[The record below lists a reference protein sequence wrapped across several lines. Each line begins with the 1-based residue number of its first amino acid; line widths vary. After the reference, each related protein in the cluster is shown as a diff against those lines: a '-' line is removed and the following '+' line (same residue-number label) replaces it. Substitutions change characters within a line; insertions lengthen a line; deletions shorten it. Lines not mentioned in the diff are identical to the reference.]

1 MIHRMQQFATRDTT
15 NDSKWQRVT
24 TNDNKWYNEWQ
35 RVVQWVTTSDTTNH
49 NNWRVTT
56 KWQWETTSDNEQ
68 LFWLISF
75 FFLMREKRTTM
86 HPKEN
91 SLTSTQGWFIW
102 STPVNFRQYLLIE
115 LFNPPD
121 FFWLSL
127 TLKYSNWALYNF
139 ISGTD
144 TKSQIVGKTII

>member
-1 MIHRMQQFATRDTT
+1 MATIHNA
-15 NDSKWQRVT
+15 
-24 TNDNKWYNEWQ
+24 WYNEWQ
-35 RVVQWVTTSDTTNH
+35 QMTAGENKWQQVVQPATANGTASDDEWYNE
-49 NNWRVTT
+49 
-56 KWQWETTSDNEQ
+56 WQQLTCDNEMTASNNEWQ
-68 LFWLISF
+68 RAVILANLL

-91 SLTSTQGWFIW
+91 SLISTQGWFIW
-102 STPVNFRQYLLIE
+102 STPVNFCQYLLIE

-127 TLKYSNWALYNF
+127 TLKYSHWTLYNF

-144 TKSQIVGKTII
+144 TKSQIIGNSTI